1 MKKNWFLAGLLLV
14 FAVGPAY
21 SQNKDILRLQADLIT
36 VQQQVKQIQS
46 SIDANNGVI
55 KALVEKIADQVNTLS
70 GGLQKVNQALDQAI
84 GGLRS
89 QNDTS
94 AKEMRTTLSNL
105 NTRVGELQEGLSSVR
120 AQINSLSKQVTTI
133 KTTSEPLAG
142 PNDLWKS
149 AMLNSFSGLYDLAI
163 GDFQEFLS
171 KSPNDPRAP
180 EAHLR
185 MGEAFFNQKKYEQAE
200 TEYDFVLQKY
210 PESDTSRAALLKKG
224 LALAEHDTPQAITTL
239 NEVVKKFPNTSEANS
254 AQTKLRELQPAR
266 RPAR

>member
-1 MKKNWFLAGLLLV
+1 MQKNWFFGGLLLV
-14 FAVGPAY
+14 LAAGPAY
-21 SQNKDILRLQADLIT
+21 PQNKDILRLQADLIT
-36 VQQQVKQIQS
+36 LQQQVKQLQS
-46 SIDANNGVI
+46 SIDENNKVM
-55 KALVEKIADQVNTLS
+55 KTLVEKIADQVNTLT
-70 GGLQKVNQALDQAI
+70 GGLQKVNQALDQAV
-84 GGLRS
+84 GGLKT
-89 QNDTS
+89 QNDAT
-94 AKEMRTTLSNL
+94 AKELRTILTNL
-105 NTRVGELQEGLSSVR
+105 NTRVSELQEGLSSVR
-120 AQINSLSKQVTTI
+120 SQMNSLSQQVMTI
-133 KTTSEPLAG
+133 KTTSEPLAT

-149 AMLNSFSGLYDLAI
+149 AMLSLFSGLYDLAV

-185 MGEAFFNQKKYEQAE
+185 MGEAFFNQKKYQQAE

-210 PESDTSRAALLKKG
+210 PESDTTRAALLKKG

>member
-14 FAVGPAY
+14 FGAGPVS
-21 SQNKDILRLQADLIT
+21 SQNKDIIRLQADLIT
-36 VQQQVKQIQS
+36 LQQQVKQIQS
-46 SIDANNGVI
+46 SIDQNNSVI
-55 KALVEKIADQVNTLS
+55 KALVEKIADQVNTVS

-105 NTRVGELQEGLSSVR
+105 NTRVGELQEGLSGVR

-149 AMLNSFSGLYDLAI
+149 AMLSLYSGLYDLAV

-171 KSPNDPRAP
+171 KNPNDPRAP

-185 MGEAFFNQKKYEQAE
+185 IGDAYFNQKKYEQAV

-239 NEVVKKFPNTSEANS
+239 NEVVKKFPNTSEASS